1 MPRVYLT
8 TEQRE
13 CDRFSDFVRRE
24 LRKQK
29 KSYEDLGT
37 ELNLAKSG
45 ISQRINGVTRWTL
58 PEMIQ
63 TVMFLDTE
71 WTIGSGN
78 GR

>member
-1 MPRVYLT
+1 MPRTYLT

-29 KSYEDLGT
+29 KSYEDLGS

-45 ISQRINGVTRWTL
+45 IAQRINGVTRWTL
-58 PEMIQ
+58 PEIVSALSYLN
-63 TVMFLDTE
+63 TSFTFGD
-71 WTIGSGN
+71 
-78 GR
+78 RK

>member
-1 MPRVYLT
+1 MPRTYLT

-29 KSYEDLGT
+29 KSYEDLGS

-45 ISQRINGVTRWTL
+45 IAQRINGVTRWTL
-58 PEMIQ
+58 PEIIQ
-63 TVMFLDTE
+63 TVDFLGTAY
-71 WTIGSGN
+71 TF
-78 GR
+78 GRTT